1 MDVTSR
7 KSQKERWFT
16 IMNIGG
22 SCNFSSLPLFYFS
35 CVLLL
40 AGYED
45 WLLLFMVCQR
55 SDQVLVMECCLC
67 DCVIEMSKCCWMED
81 NAFGC

>member
-1 MDVTSR
+1 MPKIEMVHNHEHWR
-7 KSQKERWFT
+7 KSH
-16 IMNIGG
+16 
-22 SCNFSSLPLFYFS
+22 FSSLPLLYFS

-67 DCVIEMSKCCWMED
+67 DCVIEVSKSCWMED